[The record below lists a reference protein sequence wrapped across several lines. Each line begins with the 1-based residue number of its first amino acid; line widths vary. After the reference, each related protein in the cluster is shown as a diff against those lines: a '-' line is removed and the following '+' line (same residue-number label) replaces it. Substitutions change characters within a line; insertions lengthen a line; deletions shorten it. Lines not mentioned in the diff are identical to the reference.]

1 MLVRNLSASSRGK
14 RFDVLLSQMTVF
26 LGERFDSPQ
35 SIYSCGPKA
44 LSLIII
50 ALLEQWSLP
59 VFKFTFRK
67 SIAVESAGKQ
77 TFRMGIS
84 ETN

>member
-50 ALLEQWSLP
+50 ALLEQ
-59 VFKFTFRK
+59 
-67 SIAVESAGKQ
+67 
-77 TFRMGIS
+77 
-84 ETN
+84 